1 MASQSS
7 PKFFDIYDLKEELGK
22 YVSIFPVLLNFSCFT
37 VFW

>member
-22 YVSIFPVLLNFSCFT
+22 YVSIFPILLSLS